1 MQLHVY
7 EEEKLKILIYYL
19 LAMTTLLICR
29 ELFEKFKK
37 TEKVDTKDCLP
48 SFLSSQAQSTSI
60 DKVQA
65 FYHNFVVV
73 SL

>member
-1 MQLHVY
+1 
-7 EEEKLKILIYYL
+7 
-19 LAMTTLLICR
+19 MTTLLICR

-60 DKVQA
+60 NKVQA
-65 FYHNFVVV
+65 CYHNFVVV
-73 SL
+73 TL